1 MSLPSQ
7 TARSSPAGR
16 TFSYRKRR
24 RRPPLI
30 VLAVGVTAAVLL
42 IILGVYMF
50 GPGKDIEP
58 RQASAND
65 GVDSLLTAPL
75 PPHDAGPEAPTK
87 NNPDGGPLVITQGD
101 TRDDNAADEPPSPD
115 PTESL
120 RPPPPLHDRGILDG
134 ALTDGSAPTQPPAS
148 TASPATGTGDLNDP
162 ARAIRMYLDAA
173 DGLIAQ
179 NDPLAARQALW
190 DAMRVPGLDELE
202 LSVLRGR
209 LGSMNEDLVFGPTYI
224 AGDPLSELYT
234 VKPGDALSRIAR
246 AQKVH
251 THWRLIQRVNRLSS
265 PERIR
270 VGQKLKL
277 VRGPF
282 HAIVDKSDFRLDL
295 FRGET
300 EKPET
305 WVYIRSFEVGLG
317 EGNSTPIG
325 HFLVRPD
332 SKLENPAWVNPRNPA
347 EKYAGDDPANPIG
360 EFWIGLEGLG
370 DAAAYAGYGL
380 HGTID
385 PASIGESRSMGC
397 VRLLPD
403 DIALLYECL
412 VEGESLVQIRE

>member
-24 RRPPLI
+24 RRVSPLVLLGGAGAAVVLI
-30 VLAVGVTAAVLL
+30 VLGVF
-42 IILGVYMF
+42 MF
-50 GPGKDIEP
+50 GPGKGFE
-58 RQASAND
+58 SAPAD
-65 GVDSLLTAPL
+65 EDAVDALLSEPL
-75 PPHDAGPEAPTK
+75 PSPSSDNQPGGA
-87 NNPDGGPLVITQGD
+87 DGGPLVITQGAGD
-101 TRDDNAADEPPSPD
+101 KTTRSEPADHEPAA
-115 PTESL
+115 L
-120 RPPPPLHDRGILDG
+120 RRPPPPPHERGMLDE
-134 ALTDGSAPTQPPAS
+134 ALADGSDGVPAPA
-148 TASPATGTGDLNDP
+148 ASPGVPPSGVDNGQGAP

-246 AQKVH
+246 AQKLH

-265 PERIR
+265 PQRIR

-282 HAIVDKSDFRLDL
+282 HAVVDKSDFRLDL

-325 HFLVRPD
+325 HFLVRRN
-332 SKLENPAWVNPRNPA
+332 SKLENPAWVNPRNPS
-347 EKYAGDDPANPIG
+347 EKYSSDDPDNPIG

-385 PASIGESRSMGC
+385 PESIGESRSMGC

>member
-24 RRPPLI
+24 RRASPLVLLGGAVAATALI
-30 VLAVGVTAAVLL
+30 VLG
-42 IILGVYMF
+42 ISMF
-50 GPGKDIEP
+50 GPGKGVE
-58 RQASAND
+58 SAPAD
-65 GVDSLLTAPL
+65 DDAVDALLTEPL
-75 PPHDAGPEAPTK
+75 PDPQPNGSASPGGRDRS
-87 NNPDGGPLVITQGD
+87 GPLVITQGD
-101 TRDDNAADEPPSPD
+101 DRSRAEVPGADKPDDG
-115 PTESL
+115 L
-120 RPPPPLHDRGILDG
+120 RPPPPLHDRGILDE
-134 ALTDGSAPTQPPAS
+134 ALADGSAPVRPAIGSDATNPP
-148 TASPATGTGDLNDP
+148 DQNDP

-173 DGLIAQ
+173 DRLIEQ

-209 LGSMNEDLVFGPTYI
+209 LGSMNEELVFGPTYI
-224 AGDPLSELYT
+224 AGDPLSTLYT

-282 HAIVDKSDFRLDL
+282 HAIVDKSDYRLDL

-325 HFLVRPD
+325 HFIVRPD
-332 SKLENPAWVNPRNPA
+332 SKLENPAWVNPRNPS
-347 EKYAGDDPANPIG
+347 EKYAGDDPNNPIG

-385 PASIGESRSMGC
+385 PGSIGESRSMGC

>member
-24 RRPPLI
+24 RRASPL
-30 VLAVGVTAAVLL
+30 VLLGGVITAAVL
-42 IILGVYMF
+42 IVLGISMF
-50 GPGKDIEP
+50 GPGKEGDSG
-58 RQASAND
+58 AAGD
-65 GVDSLLTAPL
+65 DAVDALLTEPL
-75 PPHDAGPEAPTK
+75 P
-87 NNPDGGPLVITQGD
+87 NPQPISPADPGGGDRPGLLVITQGD
-101 TRDDNAADEPPSPD
+101 DRSRAGRGADDPGVIEPD
-115 PTESL
+115 DGL
-120 RPPPPLHDRGILDG
+120 RPPPPPQDRGMLDE
-134 ALTDGSAPTQPPAS
+134 ALADGSAPVRPAAENDG
-148 TASPATGTGDLNDP
+148 TNPADQNDP

-173 DGLIAQ
+173 DRLIAR

-224 AGDPLSELYT
+224 AGDPLSTLYT

-282 HAIVDKSDFRLDL
+282 HAIVDKSDYRLDL

-325 HFLVRPD
+325 HFIVRPD
-332 SKLENPAWVNPRNPA
+332 SKLENPAWVNPRNPS
-347 EKYAGDDPANPIG
+347 EKYSSDDPANPIG
-360 EFWIGLEGLG
+360 EFWIGIEGLG

-380 HGTID
+380 HGTIE
-385 PASIGESRSMGC
+385 PESIGESRSMGC

>member
-1 MSLPSQ
+1 DALLTEPLPNPQ
-7 TARSSPAGR
+7 PISPANPGGDD
-16 TFSYRKRR
+16 
-24 RRPPLI
+24 RP
-30 VLAVGVTAAVLL
+30 
-42 IILGVYMF
+42 
-50 GPGKDIEP
+50 
-58 RQASAND
+58 
-65 GVDSLLTAPL
+65 
-75 PPHDAGPEAPTK
+75 
-87 NNPDGGPLVITQGD
+87 GPLVITQGD
-101 TRDDNAADEPPSPD
+101 DRSRAGRGADDPGVIEPD
-115 PTESL
+115 DGL
-120 RPPPPLHDRGILDG
+120 RPPPPPQDRGMLDE
-134 ALTDGSAPTQPPAS
+134 ALADGSAPVRPAAENDG
-148 TASPATGTGDLNDP
+148 TNPADQNDP

-173 DGLIAQ
+173 DRLIAR

-209 LGSMNEDLVFGPTYI
+209 LGSMNEELIFGPTYI
-224 AGDPLSELYT
+224 AGDPLSTLYT

-282 HAIVDKSDFRLDL
+282 HAIVDKSDYRLDL

-325 HFLVRPD
+325 HFIVRPD
-332 SKLENPAWVNPRNPA
+332 SKLENPAWVNPRNPS
-347 EKYAGDDPANPIG
+347 EKYSSDDPANPIG
-360 EFWIGLEGLG
+360 EFWIGIEGLG

-380 HGTID
+380 HGTIEPD
-385 PASIGESRSMGC
+385 SIGESRSMGC